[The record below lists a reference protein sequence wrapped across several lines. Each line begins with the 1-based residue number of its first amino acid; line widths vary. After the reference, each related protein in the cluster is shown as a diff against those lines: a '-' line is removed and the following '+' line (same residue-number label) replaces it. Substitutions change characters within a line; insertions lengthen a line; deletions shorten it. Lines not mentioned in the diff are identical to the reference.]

1 MDINLVTHC
10 DHNGKDFGQW
20 YLIADGRN
28 IGFVIKHN
36 WHIHITQRVEDDF
49 RESVMKRLQEM
60 KEGEH
65 DTTGNIAVKD
75 DQAIQ
80 DGQDR
85 WRGILVAELDGPG
98 EGEPRLDSDGSAN
111 SEGKLPEAP

>member
-1 MDINLVTHC
+1 MEINLVTHC

-28 IGFVIKHN
+28 IGFVIKHS
-36 WHIHITQRVEDDF
+36 WHIHITQRIEDDF

-60 KEGEH
+60 KEGEN
-65 DTTGNIAVKD
+65 DTARNIAIED

-85 WRGILVAELDGPG
+85 WRGVLVAELDGLG
-98 EGEPRLDSDGSAN
+98 EGEFGPDPDGPAN
-111 SEGKLPEAP
+111 SEGELPEAT

>member
-10 DHNGKDFGQW
+10 DHKGKDFGQW

-49 RESVMKRLQEM
+49 RESVMQRLQQM
-60 KEGEH
+60 KEGEN
-65 DTTGNIAVKD
+65 DIAGKATVEDKPPVS
-75 DQAIQ
+75 
-80 DGQDR
+80 DGEDR

-98 EGEPRLDSDGSAN
+98 ACESGPDPDGHDDGEGG
-111 SEGKLPEAP
+111 LPEAT